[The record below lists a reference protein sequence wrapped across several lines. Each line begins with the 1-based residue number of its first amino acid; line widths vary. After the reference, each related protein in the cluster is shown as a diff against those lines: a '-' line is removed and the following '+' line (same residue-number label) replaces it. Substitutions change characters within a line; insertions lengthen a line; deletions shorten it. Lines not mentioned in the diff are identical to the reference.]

1 MSERDFYDRCYD
13 AWREGRNPDMVSWD
27 TYDMLRAS
35 GAEEQDITWRDCYP
49 NHGRPQEPDIDED
62 EYAARAHDAGREEP

>member
-35 GAEEQDITWRDCYP
+35 GVEEQDITWRDCYP
-49 NHGRPQEPDIDED
+49 NHGRLQGPDTDED
-62 EYAARAHDAGREEP
+62 EYAARARDAGREP